1 MEKCVI
7 CDKEIDEIVDVKTKY
22 IENEK
27 IKIISRNLG
36 FSPIYKISKRLECK
50 SCSIVLYGL
59 SMDDDSENDPLL
71 SCFPKSLTLPEGR
84 LKAVAES
91 QKMNMVTVTV

>member
-1 MEKCVI
+1 MEKCVL
-7 CDKEIDEIVDVKTKY
+7 CGKKIDEIVDVKTKY

-84 LKAVAES
+84 LKAINNIRNRNLLTA
-91 QKMNMVTVTV
+91 